1 MTSIGLVAC
10 IRIQGVV
17 TTHPHH
23 SIDMTPLARR
33 YILRAASYICICIQP
48 YKHSPRCT
56 RHTHLYAPIC
66 YFYLCIRIT
75 ICSVHTCTP
84 RATYCSHKHHT
95 SKRDLLIWQK
105 RPAYCTQT
113 HHTRCS
119 IRHALFFCFLLRTHT
134 VYNSSIHLFTTHT
147 FYYTYLLLHV
157 PYTIAPCT
165 SPACCVHVPYTI
177 CFKHRTFPF
186 CIHIRH
192 TTPYI
197 P

>member
-56 RHTHLYAPIC
+56 QHTHLYASIC

-95 SKRDLLIWQK
+95 SKRDLLLWQK
-105 RPAYCTQT
+105 RPTYMAKETCLLHSNAPYEMLYTP
-113 HHTRCS
+113 R
-119 IRHALFFCFLLRTHT
+119 AVFLFFTA
-134 VYNSSIHLFTTHT
+134 
-147 FYYTYLLLHV
+147 YTYR
-157 PYTIAPCT
+157 IQ
-165 SPACCVHVPYTI
+165 
-177 CFKHRTFPF
+177 
-186 CIHIRH
+186 
-192 TTPYI
+192 
-197 P
+197 